1 MDKTRNIGIE
11 VLRSISMCMVV
22 FLHVLNF
29 GVHYLEL
36 QPFTPQWFAGWFL
49 EGICYCAVNV
59 YAMISGYVMVNSRR
73 KISRLVSLWIEVL
86 FYSVLSTFLLNIIS
100 TESVGKIDFVK
111 AFFPVCSQMF
121 WYFTAYF
128 ALFWFVPWLND
139 LVHNLEFKTFRR
151 LIFRLL
157 IIFGFLPW
165 LADLFGGASAFGLQ
179 GGYTAIWLAILYL
192 AGAGIRIYGFDLFS
206 FKKKFHSNLW
216 FFNMAVLSGCM
227 IFLSK
232 VLLTAATLKLFG
244 REIMTAQFYSYLS
257 PFVVMEAV
265 FLLCF
270 FSNVKIERGKWFW
283 IGIGKTT
290 FGIYLIHQTSLF
302 FFVVWPIIEKYRNA
316 SFPIFIS
323 AMFGS
328 VVLIFAGCSII
339 EYIRAKL
346 FVVCHIDFFV
356 DRLIAKIKIHR

>member
-73 KISRLVSLWIEVL
+73 KISRLASLWIEVL

-139 LVHNLEFKTFRR
+139 LVHNLEFETFR
-151 LIFRLL
+151 
-157 IIFGFLPW
+157 
-165 LADLFGGASAFGLQ
+165 
-179 GGYTAIWLAILYL
+179 YTAIWLAILYL
-192 AGAGIRIYGFDLFS
+192 VGAGIRIYGFDLFS

-244 REIMTAQFYSYLS
+244 REIMTALFYSYLS

-356 DRLIAKIKIHR
+356 NRLIAKIKIHR

>member
-1 MDKTRNIGIE
+1 
-11 VLRSISMCMVV
+11 
-22 FLHVLNF
+22 
-29 GVHYLEL
+29 
-36 QPFTPQWFAGWFL
+36 
-49 EGICYCAVNV
+49 
-59 YAMISGYVMVNSRR
+59 
-73 KISRLVSLWIEVL
+73 
-86 FYSVLSTFLLNIIS
+86 
-100 TESVGKIDFVK
+100 
-111 AFFPVCSQMF
+111 
-121 WYFTAYF
+121 
-128 ALFWFVPWLND
+128 
-139 LVHNLEFKTFRR
+139 
-151 LIFRLL
+151 
-157 IIFGFLPW
+157 
-165 LADLFGGASAFGLQ
+165 
-179 GGYTAIWLAILYL
+179 
-192 AGAGIRIYGFDLFS
+192 
-206 FKKKFHSNLW
+206 
-216 FFNMAVLSGCM
+216 MAVLSGCM

-302 FFVVWPIIEKYRNA
+302 FYVVWPIIEKYRNA

-356 DRLIAKIKIHR
+356 NRLIAKIKIHR